1 MVFSG
6 VVKCQGVPLGGL
18 RGTPRSTQAHSAS
31 IRQKTARHFFDAKES
46 HVFKSKSP
54 LGFY

>member
-18 RGTPRSTQAHSAS
+18 RGTPRSTQAHSAL
-31 IRQKTARHFFDAKES
+31 IRQKTARHIFDAKES